1 MWSETAADPMQE
13 VRNARAW
20 VVDKMQKA
28 GLNMEEIT

>member
-1 MWSETAADPMQE
+1 MQE

-28 GLNMEEIT
+28 GLNMEEIA